1 MDCRAMQRCLE
12 MSMTAQYASAVE
24 SIRRP
29 ILNESLGDIDY
40 RELVRLATL
49 AASSHNTQ
57 PWKFLVEEGC
67 IRIFPDYE
75 RRCPVVDPDDAHLFK
90 SLGCAAENLV
100 HAAPAQGLDSE
111 VRFDE
116 VNDCVVVSLRP
127 GAGFGG
133 SDLSRAIA
141 ERQCTRVR
149 FDGKSLSP
157 DDLNRLER
165 AAEGNGVRAIT
176 LTSVQEK
183 EDIIGFVN
191 KGNTA
196 QLSNRSFRTELK
208 KWARCNPKESLKSGD
223 GLAGVTAG
231 KPSIPT
237 WLARFVLD
245 WVITAKSQ
253 CKVDSANIRSSAG
266 IAVFVS
272 ADDSKPAWIEIGR
285 CFERFA
291 LQATALEVRTAFIN
305 QPIEVLQFRSSFQ
318 DWLGLEN
325 EHAQLMVRFGRGPQM
340 PFSVRRPLGDV
351 IVSAPPATSVIPE

>member
-1 MDCRAMQRCLE
+1 

-24 SIRRP
+24 TIRRSSS
-29 ILNESLGDIDY
+29 NESRDAVDY

-100 HAAPAQGLDSE
+100 QAAAAQGLDSD
-111 VRFDE
+111 VRLDE

-127 GAGFGG
+127 GAAMEE
-133 SDLSRAIA
+133 SDLSRAITK
-141 ERQCTRVR
+141 RQCTRAR
-149 FDGKSLSP
+149 FAGKSLSR

-165 AAEGNGVRAIT
+165 AAEGNGARAIM
-176 LTSVQEK
+176 LTSVEEK

-196 QLSNRSFRTELK
+196 QLSDRSFRTELK

-272 ADDSKPAWIEIGR
+272 TDDSKPAWVETGR

-291 LQATALEVRTAFIN
+291 LQATVLEVRTAFIN
-305 QPIEVLQFRSSFQ
+305 QPIEVQQLRPSFL

-340 PFSVRRPLGDV
+340 PFSVRRPLDDV
-351 IVSAPPATSVIPE
+351 IISAPRATSVIPE